1 MSTAPQR
8 RPTAKQLS
16 YLRSLAISRG
26 ETFAVPRSAAEAAA
40 EIRRLK
46 RRSRSTRAER
56 RAERRGLSRDLA
68 LGGDAA
74 RVRESEIDG
83 YGSSARWR

>member
-1 MSTAPQR
+1 MSTAPQS

-40 EIRRLK
+40 
-46 RRSRSTRAER
+46 
-56 RAERRGLSRDLA
+56 
-68 LGGDAA
+68 
-74 RVRESEIDG
+74 
-83 YGSSARWR
+83 